1 MDSLTHVVLGACIGE
16 AMLGRKIGR
25 KAMVWG
31 AAAQSLPDIDF
42 VAGFWMDLSD
52 ELIAHRGFT
61 HSLLFAG
68 LSTVF
73 LSLAADRIHRP
84 HDISFR
90 RFNSF
95 FGLEILTHLL
105 LDACNNYGV
114 GWFEPFSDF
123 RVSFNSVYVADPF
136 FSIVPAICFLLLVF
150 AGRMNHVTR
159 RRWAMAGLWTPVV
172 YFSYTVVNKLTIDL
186 SVRQKAKE
194 QGISYRRYFTT
205 PSPLNNW
212 LWFVVLEDSSGYSV
226 GYRSV
231 LDGNRPLQL
240 AYHPR
245 REELLRPVAD
255 HEEVQDLKRFSQG
268 YYTAERWGDTLV
280 FNDLR
285 FGQVV
290 GWEDNRNRFVFHYF
304 LTHPEENRLV
314 VQRGRFALWS
324 TRTPLIMY
332 DRIVGNR

>member
-25 KAMVWG
+25 KAMAWG
-31 AAAQSLPDIDF
+31 AMAQSLPDIDF
-42 VAGFWMDLSD
+42 VAGFWMDLPS
-52 ELIAHRGFT
+52 ELLAHRGFT
-61 HSLLFAG
+61 HSILFAV
-68 LSTVF
+68 LATVT

-90 RFNSF
+90 RFNGF
-95 FGLEILTHLL
+95 FAVEILTHLL

-136 FSIVPAICFLLLVF
+136 FSVVPGVCFLVLAAVKGMPH
-150 AGRMNHVTR
+150 AKR
-159 RRWAMAGLWTPVV
+159 RRWAMAGLWAPVV
-172 YFSYTVVNKLTIDL
+172 YFGYTVINKLTIDL
-186 SVRQKAKE
+186 SVREKAKE
-194 QGISYRRYFTT
+194 MGVSYRRYFTT
-205 PSPLNNW
+205 PSPLNSW
-212 LWFVVLEDSSGYSV
+212 LWFVVLEDGSGYSV

-231 LDGNRPLQL
+231 LDGDRPLRL
-240 AYHPR
+240 THHPKGDD
-245 REELLRPVAD
+245 LLRPVAD
-255 HEEVQDLKRFSQG
+255 HEEVQKLKRFSQG
-268 YYTAERWGDTLV
+268 FYTAQRWGDTLV

-290 GWEDNRNRFVFHYF
+290 GWEDGRNPFVFHYF
-304 LTHPEENRLV
+304 LSHPEENRLV

-324 TRTPLIMY
+324 MRTPLIMY
-332 DRIVGNR
+332 ERIVGER